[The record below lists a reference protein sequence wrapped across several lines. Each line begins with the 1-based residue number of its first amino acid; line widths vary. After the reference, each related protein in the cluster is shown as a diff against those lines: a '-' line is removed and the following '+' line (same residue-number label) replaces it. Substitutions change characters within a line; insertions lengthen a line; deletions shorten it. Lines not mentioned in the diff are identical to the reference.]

1 MAISSCGSQTSILPV
16 PNSFT
21 LAPSCPRDVLM
32 FSISDTHKRNL
43 ALSDISFDDSV
54 KGQRTSPVD
63 NLVAQVAPLGWILL
77 NKKLISPEQLAS
89 ALATQALC
97 QRKLGEVLV
106 EQQLI
111 SNNQLEQALKEQ
123 YWRRNG
129 YWVI

>member
-1 MAISSCGSQTSILPV
+1 
-16 PNSFT
+16 
-21 LAPSCPRDVLM
+21 M
-32 FSISDTHKRNL
+32 FSISDTRERNL
-43 ALSDISFDDSV
+43 ALTDINLDDPV
-54 KGQRTSPVD
+54 KRQRTSPVD

-106 EQQLI
+106 KQQLI

>member
-1 MAISSCGSQTSILPV
+1 
-16 PNSFT
+16 
-21 LAPSCPRDVLM
+21 M
-32 FSISDTHKRNL
+32 FSISDTSHINL
-43 ALSDISFDDSV
+43 ALTDISLDDSV
-54 KGQRTSPVD
+54 KGQQTSPVD
-63 NLVAQVAPLGWILL
+63 SLVAQVAPLGWILL
-77 NKKLISPEQLAS
+77 NKKLISPTQLES

-111 SNNQLEQALKEQ
+111 SNKQLEQALKEQ